1 MNQDESGD
9 KKSSFPATDA
19 ESEPNSGLK
28 EFERLVSA
36 LAPPTYHFRLYV
48 SGNTPRSVAAVTNV
62 RHICEQY
69 LANHYEL
76 EVIDVYQQPKET
88 KAADVVVVP
97 TLIKEL
103 PLPVQRFVGDMSK
116 TEKIVVGL
124 RLRR

>member
-1 MNQDESGD
+1 MNQDESGN
-9 KKSSFPATDA
+9 KHARVPEKHP
-19 ESEPNSGLK
+19 ESAQDSTLE

-36 LAPPTYHFRLYV
+36 LAMPTYHFRLYV
-48 SGNTPRSVAAVTNV
+48 SGNTPRSASAVTNV
-62 RHICEQY
+62 RRICDQY
-69 LANHYEL
+69 LAHHYEL
-76 EVIDVYQQPKET
+76 EVIDIYQQPKET

-124 RLRR
+124 RLGR

>member
-1 MNQDESGD
+1 MNQDERGNT
-9 KKSSFPATDA
+9 SSRVPETHA
-19 ESEPNSGLK
+19 EPESNSTLE

-36 LAPPTYHFRLYV
+36 LAMPTYHFRLYV
-48 SGNTPRSVAAVTNV
+48 SGNTPRSAAAVTNV
-62 RHICEQY
+62 RRICDQY

-76 EVIDVYQQPKET
+76 EVIDVYQQPKQT

-116 TEKIVVGL
+116 AEKIVVGL
-124 RLRR
+124 RLGR